1 MNDSSKKRFNEEI
14 QTNVELIDEK
24 RSKYVKW
31 WLTWYCENR
40 ANDLWMIYERESLTK
55 KIQTDFGLNNKS
67 VINIF
72 LHFEQLTTLKKILVI
87 YELDD

>member
-1 MNDSSKKRFNEEI
+1 
-14 QTNVELIDEK
+14 
-24 RSKYVKW
+24 
-31 WLTWYCENR
+31 
-40 ANDLWMIYERESLTK
+40 MIYERESLTK